1 MKIKPLLKGALSLL
15 IALFCVYAG
24 RVGVL
29 WLLARL
35 FRETNF
41 NADTYA
47 RAGKALRFLADSS
60 NIIATAVGL
69 LLAIAAGLFLKDR
82 LPGEEKRI
90 GINALMHLLEG
101 LVIGILGISLLVTM
115 DAVRKPLARSYGA
128 WEKWLLCLI
137 LCIAR
142 AVVLRGCCV
151 KAVKS
156 GRIAAFTVSAILD
169 GVFFLFVYGAGKDI
183 LACVNGI
190 LTGAFMAQS
199 YLASGSLWPEI
210 CFSFGFTAGHR
221 FLGGLG
227 EGGLYSVGEGIL
239 TGSGRG
245 IECSL
250 YLTILYAVMIAIV
263 ISGLIYSKKN
273 HGRQETPIHR

>member
-1 MKIKPLLKGALSLL
+1 MKIRFFLKGALSLL
-15 IALFCVYAG
+15 IALICVYAG
-24 RVGVL
+24 RVGTL
-29 WLLARL
+29 WLLAQL
-35 FRETNF
+35 FQKTNL

-47 RAGKALRFLADSS
+47 RAGGALRFLADRAD
-60 NIIATAVGL
+60 IIATAVGL
-69 LLAIAAGLFLKDR
+69 LLAIAAGLFMKDR
-82 LPGEEKRI
+82 FPGEEKTVKAT
-90 GINALMHLLEG
+90 ALMRLLEG
-101 LVIGILGISLLVTM
+101 LVIGFLGISLLAAM
-115 DAVRKPLARSYGA
+115 DAVRKPLVRGFGT
-128 WEKWLLCLI
+128 WDKWLMCLI

-156 GRIAAFTVSAILD
+156 SRIAALTVSALLD
-169 GVFFLFVYGAGKDI
+169 GAFFLFVYGEGKDI

-190 LTGAFMAQS
+190 LTGAFLAEV
-199 YLASGSLWPEI
+199 YLENASLWPEI

-250 YLTILYAVMIAIV
+250 YLTILYAVMICIV
-263 ISGLIYSKKN
+263 IFGLIYGKKH
-273 HGRQETPIHR
+273 HGRQETPVHR